1 MKLIEDIASRLKTA
15 FNKKENVSKQE
26 LINDSTSALTL
37 NLSIASSFK
46 IILTDNCS
54 LAFNNASSGLATTLI
69 IKQDIVGSRLL
80 IFPANVKWQ
89 GGIAPLLS
97 TNPGKKDLITL
108 YYDDVEDIF
117 LGGFITDYA

>member
-1 MKLIEDIASRLKTA
+1 MKILENVASRLKTA

-26 LINDSTSALTL
+26 FINDSTSALTL

-54 LAFNNASSGLATTLI
+54 LTLSNASSGLVTTLI
-69 IKQDIVGSRLL
+69 IKQDVVGSRLL
-80 IFPANVKWQ
+80 TFPANVRWQ
-89 GGIAPLLS
+89 GGVAPLLS

-108 YYDDVEDIF
+108 YYDDNEDIF
-117 LGGFITDYA
+117 IGGFITDYA